1 VGTNLQ
7 NKQKKAQPV
16 KAKPLI
22 LLGAP
27 GKIRTPDL
35 LIRSPFLYYFNILR
49 CFLCLDLAGI

>member
-1 VGTNLQ
+1 MNQVGTNLQ

-35 LIRSPFLYYFNILR
+35 LIRR
-49 CFLCLDLAGI
+49 VA